1 MLSTMEY
8 RDWMMVAGAV
18 LLVLRFIGFVFSQK
32 KDADRTRNVR
42 FKCEFDL
49 SAGIDRCASFKI
61 FETDPINVRYGG
73 GADSL
78 RTAHHFPSA
87 TSANISCCSS
97 EPSCNPYQSACS
109 TGYDAVSRTFAG
121 CG

>member
-73 GADSL
+73 WSGL
-78 RTAHHFPSA
+78 
-87 TSANISCCSS
+87 SANGLPLPSLMLWTAPPPARECHEWGCC
-97 EPSCNPYQSACS
+97 
-109 TGYDAVSRTFAG
+109 
-121 CG
+121 